1 MSTFEP
7 PVRAVKPGPLT
18 PLHGALSVFTS
29 VASSPFTGASKQGS
43 PRKQVRAGCSD
54 GPRVRREGGPRNLN
68 VNDLCPR
75 ASSNWERPICR
86 GRSLFR
92 RHSLACLS
100 SGRCCQHEAPA
111 SLQRYRC
118 QFWSSVDAQI
128 RPKNNRSWLILAV
141 GSWRRRLA
149 WIHDF
154 RASGLVL
161 AASCFA
167 LLSCTRGDG
176 SSSLALR

>member
-1 MSTFEP
+1 M
-7 PVRAVKPGPLT
+7 
-18 PLHGALSVFTS
+18 H
-29 VASSPFTGASKQGS
+29 
-43 PRKQVRAGCSD
+43 
-54 GPRVRREGGPRNLN
+54 N
-68 VNDLCPR
+68 VTT
-75 ASSNWERPICR
+75 
-86 GRSLFR
+86 
-92 RHSLACLS
+92 
-100 SGRCCQHEAPA
+100 
-111 SLQRYRC
+111 LQRYRC

-167 LLSCTRGDG
+167 LLSCTLGDG
-176 SSSLALR
+176 SFALAPRLRWSLCCTESSDVQPEHSVFPRAYSPSQNTARIRVKNVRARLANRVYVVRPGEHLLLQELLQDRFRHIVLTPSPFPFRS